1 MAVTHGQM
9 SQKTAVV
16 KQRWQQ
22 PEVHLLLPK
31 PISEASKS
39 KQFFQ
44 CFRSTLLIL
53 ASTSLVVQYSL
64 P

>member
-1 MAVTHGQM
+1 MTHGEM
-9 SQKTAVV
+9 SQQMAEV

-22 PEVHLLLPK
+22 PEVHLLLPN
-31 PISEASKS
+31 PISEAYKS

-44 CFRSTLLIL
+44 CFRSTLFIL